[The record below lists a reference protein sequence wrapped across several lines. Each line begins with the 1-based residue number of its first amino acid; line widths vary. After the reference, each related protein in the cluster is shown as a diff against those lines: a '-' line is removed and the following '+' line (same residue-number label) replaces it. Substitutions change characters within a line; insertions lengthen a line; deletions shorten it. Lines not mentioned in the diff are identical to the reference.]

1 MSWPILCCTWVSDTF
16 VQDGATLNGIR
27 HVFYSLRASSPNLNC
42 ALPEE
47 LCDIDLPGG
56 TEESLYE
63 QFCAEGLPK
72 HLLNPGTAGPKPLDL
87 FEESWKIG
95 HTFSLP
101 GTHNYSDGHS
111 LRSKWF
117 CKAMI
122 IGRT

>member
-1 MSWPILCCTWVSDTF
+1 
-16 VQDGATLNGIR
+16 
-27 HVFYSLRASSPNLNC
+27 
-42 ALPEE
+42 LPEE